1 VELFAYLRI
10 SGPTGPARKDHDLA
24 QLSMYA
30 GSPYP
35 SKVKHEDFLP
45 HWARPRVIDD

>member
-1 VELFAYLRI
+1 VELFAYMRI
-10 SGPTGPARKDHDLA
+10 RGPLGPPRRDYELA

-35 SKVKHEDFLP
+35 KKVRIEDFEP
-45 HWARPRVIDD
+45 PWCKPSFDD

>member
-1 VELFAYLRI
+1 MFAYLRI
-10 SGPTGPARKDHDLA
+10 AGPVGPARKDFDLA

-35 SKVKHEDFLP
+35 KKVTHEDFLP
-45 HWARPRVIDD
+45 QWARPRLIDD